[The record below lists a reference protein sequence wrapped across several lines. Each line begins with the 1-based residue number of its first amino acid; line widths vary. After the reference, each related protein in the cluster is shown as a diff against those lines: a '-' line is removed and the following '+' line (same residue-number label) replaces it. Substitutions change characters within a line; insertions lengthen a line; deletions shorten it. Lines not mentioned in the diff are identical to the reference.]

1 MALNRKIRKT
11 LYERL
16 LRKGAAFAFD
26 PSGNLAQPYNI
37 LHKGKVVG
45 HVAGFG
51 RNNPEI
57 DEVSATVLLLEELD
71 LQSVERLREDLAREL
86 SSAQGL
92 RLQSGSLHLMVYL
105 CRPYMSNFATPRMQR
120 WGS

>member
-1 MALNRKIRKT
+1 MTRKVRKP

-16 LRKGAAFAFD
+16 LRKGASFAFD
-26 PSGNLAQPYNI
+26 PSGNQAQPYNI
-37 LHKGKVVG
+37 LHKGKVIG

-57 DEVSATVLLLEELD
+57 DEISATVLLLEELD
-71 LQSVERLREDLAREL
+71 LQSAERLREDLAREL
-86 SSAQGL
+86 SIAQGL
-92 RLQSGSLHLMVYL
+92 RLQAGHVHLMVYL
-105 CRPYMSNFATPRMQR
+105 CRPYMNNFATTRMQM

>member
-1 MALNRKIRKT
+1 VIRKVKKT

-16 LRKGAAFAFD
+16 LRKGASFAFD
-26 PSGNLAQPYNI
+26 PSNNQAQPYNI
-37 LHKGKVVG
+37 LHKGRVIG

-57 DEVSATVLLLEELD
+57 DELSATILLLEELD
-71 LQSVERLREDLAREL
+71 LQDAERLREDLAREL
-86 SSAQGL
+86 SSTQGL
-92 RLQSGSLHLMVYL
+92 RLQAANVHLMIYL
-105 CRPYMSNFATPRMQR
+105 CRPYMNNFTTTRMQM